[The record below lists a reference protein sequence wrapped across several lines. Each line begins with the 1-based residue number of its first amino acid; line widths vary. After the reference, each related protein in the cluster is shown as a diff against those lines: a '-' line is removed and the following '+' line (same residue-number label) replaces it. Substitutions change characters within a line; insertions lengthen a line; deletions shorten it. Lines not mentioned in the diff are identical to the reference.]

1 MVNLAISSLEGSHQK
16 ALLMASLSSL
26 TRTLDKE
33 SGLSTLKDT
42 VRQNNEEV
50 EVKFLDVSS
59 DKLNSLMYNAF
70 DIDMFILAVG
80 REDLEP
86 ESELDLLLEEVA
98 ENVPKASVV
107 LVEDLKRKV
116 SLRSRH
122 QRPLVVK
129 ATSPMTRRKSGPS
142 VTEYHVKCNIA
153 NPKEVFQFIATL
165 VQESGSESVPSD
177 PLARKKSIRPL
188 ENRDES
194 DAIPLLDL
202 RRRSTNVDR
211 QRRIGQV
218 GRPVSCKNKKNSLLP
233 CNCKDLRANSD
244 DVLVSNQIVRMADV
258 CADEL
263 LSTEY
268 IRKLRDTKMNLS
280 LLAIILCHPHIILG
294 QSKDPLCGPQCIDT
308 SYVGEN
314 FLHILAK
321 KGNIDEIKKLFGGK
335 YGAVGLELVRMET
348 REGYT
353 PLTVAVRMG
362 HTDLATFLIEQL
374 LKASSKDQL
383 EALLLAKN
391 IHGNNLFNSCCRNGK
406 ASLLNLFLVHGVSNH
421 LLGCALANP
430 SGTNAQH
437 PGLTPLMYKTVS
449 EEIILK
455 FWPILLAHDARNRV
469 QHRCL
474 KRRSYGHI
482 FAAKNFSSALK
493 LFVRDASKHS
503 EREEGVVKL
512 LSELDN
518 NNNTIFTTAAIHNA
532 KEALILSLGYLIA
545 EGTQEE
551 KEKVMHEKNL
561 HGQTLLEIVL
571 CQKSDLLVPR
581 HMILGIEGELHQN
594 FGQVSKCFRDNL
606 HLQTS
611 SEVHNTLQFMREYLP
626 NDRLAMWRE
635 KLLIFLETFFVPF
648 IVMMFDIV
656 TDILLVVS
664 YAYKVLH
671 PGGTFALLQTQATHN
686 LTTFSATATTTV
698 PNSTLPLSYEKR
710 LIYSATFLALPW
722 LFYLIEFLRS
732 PLRQSRTAK
741 LIRKTPE
748 NKKTS
753 SLRKC
758 LWVYLLVRSVGL
770 LLFWPIVQL
779 LRKVGLQYDL
789 RILMFLAVGPPT
801 QVRDFKGPRKDCR
814 SAKLGSGAGIDKFS
828 ASFI

>member
-26 TRTLDKE
+26 TRTLDME
-33 SGLSTLKDT
+33 TGLSTLKDK

-98 ENVPKASVV
+98 ENVPKATVV

-116 SLRSRH
+116 SVRSRH

-129 ATSPMTRRKSGPS
+129 AGSPMTRRKSGPS

-165 VQESGSESVPSD
+165 VPCGSESVPSD

-244 DVLVSNQIVRMADV
+244 DVLVNQIVRMADV

-268 IRKLRDTKMNLS
+268 IRKLRETKMNLS

-321 KGNIDEIKKLFGGK
+321 KGNIDGIKKLFGGN

-362 HTDLATFLIEQL
+362 HTDLATF
-374 LKASSKDQL
+374 
-383 EALLLAKN
+383 
-391 IHGNNLFNSCCRNGK
+391 FN
-406 ASLLNLFLVHGVSNH
+406 
-421 LLGCALANP
+421 
-430 SGTNAQH
+430 
-437 PGLTPLMYKTVS
+437 
-449 EEIILK
+449 
-455 FWPILLAHDARNRV
+455 
-469 QHRCL
+469 
-474 KRRSYGHI
+474 
-482 FAAKNFSSALK
+482 
-493 LFVRDASKHS
+493 
-503 EREEGVVKL
+503 
-512 LSELDN
+512 
-518 NNNTIFTTAAIHNA
+518 
-532 KEALILSLGYLIA
+532 
-545 EGTQEE
+545 
-551 KEKVMHEKNL
+551 
-561 HGQTLLEIVL
+561 
-571 CQKSDLLVPR
+571 
-581 HMILGIEGELHQN
+581 
-594 FGQVSKCFRDNL
+594 
-606 HLQTS
+606 
-611 SEVHNTLQFMREYLP
+611 
-626 NDRLAMWRE
+626 
-635 KLLIFLETFFVPF
+635 
-648 IVMMFDIV
+648 
-656 TDILLVVS
+656 
-664 YAYKVLH
+664 
-671 PGGTFALLQTQATHN
+671 
-686 LTTFSATATTTV
+686 
-698 PNSTLPLSYEKR
+698 
-710 LIYSATFLALPW
+710 
-722 LFYLIEFLRS
+722 
-732 PLRQSRTAK
+732 
-741 LIRKTPE
+741 
-748 NKKTS
+748 
-753 SLRKC
+753 
-758 LWVYLLVRSVGL
+758 
-770 LLFWPIVQL
+770 
-779 LRKVGLQYDL
+779 
-789 RILMFLAVGPPT
+789 
-801 QVRDFKGPRKDCR
+801 
-814 SAKLGSGAGIDKFS
+814 
-828 ASFI
+828 